1 MDGLPQPSLNFAYAS
16 LPITVCLFESR
27 RLLTVELKSSNMIG
41 KQHCI
46 VHFLNAAMLRGSML
60 ASFLASKSAPAGT
73 NCSAAQQSKAPS
85 VLALILPGCKTS
97 GSASDQVT
105 RALQEVTVI
114 CCSTQNYRQA
124 ADLLLGSL

>member
-85 VLALILPGCKTS
+85 VLALILP
-97 GSASDQVT
+97 AARQVVQPQT
-105 RALQEVTVI
+105 NLHVLSRGD
-114 CCSTQNYRQA
+114 CH
-124 ADLLLGSL
+124 LLLLNTELQTSS